1 MSLFEF
7 LGFRMKVGL
16 NFWDFWISGIYGMKD
31 EGGFEFLEFLGF
43 LEGGFELSVYEDED
57 FDDEDELN
65 VYEDEDVDDEIR
77 I

>member
-1 MSLFEF
+1 
-7 LGFRMKVGL
+7 
-16 NFWDFWISGIYGMKD
+16 MKD

-57 FDDEDELN
+57 VDDDDED
-65 VYEDEDVDDEIR
+65 DDEIR